1 MTDSLK
7 DIPILYEK
15 AKNSGYLDGVYCATA
30 DCSDFPSLE
39 ITFEGDNGNFTLEL
53 ESKYFLRP
61 GNGKNHYYIGI
72 FSSFGTRNNGKSVQ
86 FILGQEF
93 IHKYYTVYDYTN
105 MRVGFVEQYRAPAP
119 PTALIN
125 QIRAP
130 VSATG
135 ALLSRAAYTS
145 V

>member
-72 FSSFGTRNNGKSVQ
+72 FSSTGTGT
-86 FILGQEF
+86 
-93 IHKYYTVYDYTN
+93 TVNPFNSSLVKNSFTSIIPS
-105 MRVGFVEQYRAPAP
+105 MIT
-119 PTALIN
+119 PT
-125 QIRAP
+125 
-130 VSATG
+130 
-135 ALLSRAAYTS
+135 
-145 V
+145 